1 MGGPRRRIIGAEPET
16 LPFPSAGL
24 LEGSSLFLDLDGTL
38 LDIVDRPEDVRADES
53 LRAMLGDLAERL
65 DGRLAVISG
74 RSLEQIDGILG
85 DIASDLAL
93 SGSHGCEHRWKGVLA
108 RPVRPQSLDHVAERM
123 RAFAEGRQGVL
134 VEEKSYGV
142 ALHYRLNPEVES
154 QARELAGALA
164 TEFDLYLQRG
174 KMMVELR
181 VAGGDK
187 GQAIHRLMS
196 RPPMKGT
203 RPIFIGDD
211 VTDEPGFTAAREL
224 GGHGVLVGPPRA
236 TAADHRIA
244 SPTDLRNWL
253 AAAVPVRA
261 GR

>member
-1 MGGPRRRIIGAEPET
+1 MQ
-16 LPFPSAGL
+16 
-24 LEGSSLFLDLDGTL
+24 GSSLFLDLDGTL

-53 LRAMLGDLAERL
+53 LRTLLRDLAETL

-74 RSLEQIDGILG
+74 RSLEQIDAILG
-85 DIASDLAL
+85 DIAADLAL
-93 SGSHGCEHRWKGVLA
+93 SGSHGCEHRWKGVWA
-108 RPVRPQSLDHVAERM
+108 RPIRPESLDRVAERM
-123 RAFAEGRQGVL
+123 RAFAKMRQGVL
-134 VEEKSYGV
+134 VEEKSYGA
-142 ALHYRLNPEVES
+142 ALHYRLNPDVEPD
-154 QARELAGALA
+154 ARELARSLA
-164 TEFDLYLQRG
+164 EEFDLFLQHG

-196 RPPMKGT
+196 RPPMQGT

-211 VTDEPGFTAAREL
+211 VTDEPGFVAAREL

-236 TAADHRIA
+236 TAADHGIA
-244 SPTDLRNWL
+244 SPADLRDWL
-253 AAAVPVRA
+253 SEAALAET